1 MITVINVTTIVKK
14 ETTFVTWFSLFEHYS
29 FRYNNR
35 WGSQIQEI
43 ILFHLKSLKLGE
55 GTKIHFL
62 KNSLREYNLLFK
74 MEGRG
79 EKFKRTYFNS
89 TIFDV

>member
-1 MITVINVTTIVKK
+1 MGFIDTRNN
-14 ETTFVTWFSLFEHYS
+14 TFS
-29 FRYNNR
+29 F
-35 WGSQIQEI
+35 EI
-43 ILFHLKSLKLGE
+43 IEIGR
-55 GTKIHFL
+55 GYKIHFL

-89 TIFDV
+89 TIN